1 MINRRF
7 YIVYYLLFYCT
18 MYGYAQ
24 NDCQSY
30 LKKVEQ
36 AKDAVEKVKYVQLA
50 ADCGN
55 EQCQFEIGYFFYESS
70 EKFRDKIQGMSDAD
84 SNEVYKEV
92 YKEVIVQKG
101 KAAIEYL
108 AMAAETGHPTAQALL
123 CLIYYEGHIVK
134 KDLDAAKS
142 WAKKVRSNN
151 RSTEVD
157 KEIVNDVEGAIE
169 ELEKKIDWFLGL

>member
-1 MINRRF
+1 M
-7 YIVYYLLFYCT
+7 
-18 MYGYAQ
+18 
-24 NDCQSY
+24 
-30 LKKVEQ
+30 
-36 AKDAVEKVKYVQLA
+36 
-50 ADCGN
+50 
-55 EQCQFEIGYFFYESS
+55 
-70 EKFRDKIQGMSDAD
+70 
-84 SNEVYKEV
+84 
-92 YKEVIVQKG
+92 
-101 KAAIEYL
+101 
-108 AMAAETGHPTAQALL
+108 L